1 MRFQYRK
8 IGRLL
13 ILLGAL
19 LLAALVMPKE
29 LWPFCIGIVLI
40 ACGVAVYRK

>member
-29 LWPFCIGIVLI
+29 LWPFCIGVVLI
-40 ACGVAVYRK
+40 ACGIAVCRR